1 MVKVMKILFTHNTA
15 MWYRLPFFRQLSR
28 IYDLDLV
35 FTHINVIESIY
46 DEEVSNQIKGLE
58 GVNYTI
64 LPNFHGFARGL
75 FSKAKNRYDVTIG
88 GSWDTLQELIETIL
102 LFTITKVKREPFII
116 WREDWDWE
124 KEDSIKEKMLNIII
138 KYLCNHSDAILVP
151 GTLHKEYFQNK
162 LEVPEDKIHIMP
174 NVSNITGN
182 ADLKKKKHPTK
193 KILYVGRLIKRKGVI
208 YLLEAYNKLDIN
220 NTELIIVGSGDEEE
234 KLKGYVRDNN
244 MKNVHFT
251 GKINNKELERY
262 YNESNLVVVP
272 SINEGM
278 GDPWVFVLNE
288 AMYYYNPIIATTAV
302 GAACDMIKGNGF
314 IVPEKNSDALK
325 EAIERVLTDDILEDE
340 MCIKSR
346 KIIDTQFQ
354 YENMVNSFNNCVKKS
369 KKKSFD

>member
-1 MVKVMKILFTHNTA
+1 MVKLMKILFTHNTA
-15 MWYRLPFFRQLSR
+15 MWYRLPFFRQISQ

-46 DEEVSNQIKGLE
+46 DEDVSKQISGLE

-75 FSKAKNRYDVTIG
+75 LSKAKNRYDITIG
-88 GSWDTLQELIETIL
+88 GSWDTLQELVETIL
-102 LFTITKVKREPFII
+102 LFTITKLKREPFII

-124 KEDSIKEKMLNIII
+124 KENTLKERMLNVVI
-138 KYLCNHSDAILVP
+138 KYLCNHCDAILVP
-151 GTLHKEYFQNK
+151 GSLHKEYFHDK
-162 LEVPEDKIHIMP
+162 LEVPNDRIHIMP

-182 ADLKKKKHPTK
+182 ADLNEKKHPTK

-208 YLLEAYNKLDIN
+208 YLLEAFKKLDMDN
-220 NTELIIVGSGDEEE
+220 AELIIVGSGDEEE
-234 KLKGYVRDNN
+234 KLKGYVKDNN
-244 MKNVHFT
+244 MKNVRFT
-251 GKINNKELERY
+251 GKINNKELEKY

-272 SINEGM
+272 SVNEGM

-302 GAACDMIKGNGF
+302 GAACDMINGNGF

-325 EAIERVLTDDILEDE
+325 EAIENVFSDEKTERE
-340 MCIKSR
+340 MCLKSR

-354 YENMVNSFNNCVKKS
+354 YENMVNSFTECVKKS
-369 KKKSFD
+369 KKKRFD